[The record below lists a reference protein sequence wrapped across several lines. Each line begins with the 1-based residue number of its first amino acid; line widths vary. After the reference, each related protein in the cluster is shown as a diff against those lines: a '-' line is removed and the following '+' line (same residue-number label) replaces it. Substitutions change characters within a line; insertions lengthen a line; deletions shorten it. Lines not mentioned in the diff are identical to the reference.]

1 MHVLSSLKSWKS
13 SSSSNPSGT
22 GNCDKAMDTA
32 AAGGADAA
40 EDASED
46 AIEYEETLR

>member
-1 MHVLSSLKSWKS
+1 
-13 SSSSNPSGT
+13 
-22 GNCDKAMDTA
+22 MDAA

-46 AIEYEETLR
+46 AIEYEETLRYR